1 MYDYISVFAP
11 DETYFSHNGLR
22 ILVPTSC
29 EITEVLNGEYS
40 LTITHPHDEWGNW
53 KYIRE
58 NYIIKAQGQLF
69 RIYRKSL
76 SMSADGNYEVKA
88 DAMHIFYDLNYYFI
102 RDTRPMMQTGSDAL
116 NWIVTHTYTD
126 RGSSTAD
133 QPAERFLFSTDIKPS
148 GEFPSADDLKTAYY
162 EKMSVTKALI
172 GADNCF
178 ITVWGGE
185 LLRDNFNVVINRR
198 RGEDNAFSIRYG
210 FDMTEIQQEV
220 DYSNYCST
228 IYYEATIYNESIVNN
243 EKQRNETVLTGT
255 ASLNTLDMAVLPV
268 PPMQFY
274 SFEINIKD
282 IKRIVKGTVKKIT
295 DLPVEGNSMG
305 DIYYVEK
312 LADGTGAYYVWAN
325 TSLSESP
332 QWTLSEIPTI
342 AEMKTA
348 CEERAKEYML
358 INCQPSINYRVSF
371 ADLKNYDLYKSF
383 IGLQECNLG
392 DIGTIY
398 HELLGINTTQQIVKK
413 TIDGITG
420 EAIGIELG
428 SLRKSFTSD
437 GRINGGINS
446 VQSELIKNE
455 IAAENTWENLGN
467 LGYEMQD
474 LNLSWTEL
482 TGNPIVGGVD

>member
-1 MYDYISVFAP
+1 
-11 DETYFSHNGLR
+11 
-22 ILVPTSC
+22 
-29 EITEVLNGEYS
+29 
-40 LTITHPHDEWGNW
+40 
-53 KYIRE
+53 
-58 NYIIKAQGQLF
+58 
-69 RIYRKSL
+69 
-76 SMSADGNYEVKA
+76 
-88 DAMHIFYDLNYYFI
+88 
-102 RDTRPMMQTGSDAL
+102 
-116 NWIVTHTYTD
+116 
-126 RGSSTAD
+126 
-133 QPAERFLFSTDIKPS
+133 
-148 GEFPSADDLKTAYY
+148 
-162 EKMSVTKALI
+162 
-172 GADNCF
+172 
-178 ITVWGGE
+178 
-185 LLRDNFNVVINRR
+185 
-198 RGEDNAFSIRYG
+198 
-210 FDMTEIQQEV
+210 
-220 DYSNYCST
+220 
-228 IYYEATIYNESIVNN
+228 
-243 EKQRNETVLTGT
+243 
-255 ASLNTLDMAVLPV
+255 
-268 PPMQFY
+268 MQFY
-274 SFEINIKD
+274 SFEINYKD
-282 IKRIVKGTVKKIT
+282 IKCAE
-295 DLPVEGNSMG
+295 D
-305 DIYYVEK
+305 Y
-312 LADGTGAYYVWAN
+312 
-325 TSLSESP
+325 
-332 QWTLSEIPTI
+332 PTI

-392 DIGTIY
+392 DIGTVY

>member
-1 MYDYISVFAP
+1 MYDYISVFSP
-11 DETYFSHNGLR
+11 DETDFSHNGLR
-22 ILVPTSC
+22 ILCPVSC

-76 SMSADGNYEVKA
+76 SMSSDGNYEVKA

-126 RGSSTAD
+126 RGSSTAE

-274 SFEINIKD
+274 SFEINYKD
-282 IKRIVKGTVKKIT
+282 IKCAE
-295 DLPVEGNSMG
+295 D
-305 DIYYVEK
+305 Y
-312 LADGTGAYYVWAN
+312 
-325 TSLSESP
+325 
-332 QWTLSEIPTI
+332 PTI

-392 DIGTIY
+392 DIGTVY

>member
-1 MYDYISVFAP
+1 MYEYISIFAP
-11 DETYFSHNGLR
+11 NETDFSHNGLR
-22 ILVPTSC
+22 ILCPTAC

-40 LTITHPHDEWGNW
+40 LTLTHPRDEWGSW
-53 KYIRE
+53 EYIRE
-58 NYIIKAQGQLF
+58 NYIIKAQGQFF

-76 SMSADGNYEVKA
+76 SMSTDGSYEVKA
-88 DAMHIFYDLNYYFI
+88 NAMHIFYDLNYYFI
-102 RDTRPMMQTGSDAL
+102 KDTRPMMLTGENAL
-116 NWIVTHTYTD
+116 AWITTHTYTD
-126 RGSSTAD
+126 RGSSTAE
-133 QPAERFLFSTDIKPS
+133 QPTVRFKFSTDIKPA
-148 GEFPSADDLKTAYY
+148 GQFPVAEDLKTAYY

-185 LLRDNFNVVINRR
+185 ILRDNFDVIINKR
-198 RGEDNAFSIRYG
+198 RGKDNAFAIRYG
-210 FDMTEIQQEV
+210 VDMTEIQQEV

-243 EKQRNETVLTGT
+243 KKQRNETVLTGT
-255 ASLNTLDMAVLPV
+255 ASLNTLDMAILPV
-268 PPMQFY
+268 PPMQAY
-274 SFEINIKD
+274 NFEINYKAIKCA
-282 IKRIVKGTVKKIT
+282 
-295 DLPVEGNSMG
+295 EE
-305 DIYYVEK
+305 Y
-312 LADGTGAYYVWAN
+312 
-325 TSLSESP
+325 
-332 QWTLSEIPTI
+332 PTI

-383 IGLQECNLG
+383 VGLQECNLG
-392 DIGTIY
+392 DIGTVY
-398 HELLGINTTQQIVKK
+398 HEILGINTTQQIVKK
-413 TIDGITG
+413 TINGITG
-420 EAIGIELG
+420 ETISIELG

-446 VQSELIKNE
+446 AQSELIKNE

-482 TGNPIVGGVD
+482 TGNPITGGAD